1 MLQTRPLILRLFAAL
16 ALTSGAACATT
27 DAPADMATT
36 PLAAASVQRAEAPLG
51 AAAAT
56 PTGFLDFCRR
66 TPEDCVE
73 ADEVVELAEISR
85 RAADQYWAE
94 VFGTAGGQP
103 TPAARTPRTARFD
116 WSGVFGTAAATD
128 AAAAAVA
135 VKAVGA
141 DQAIEGAI
149 SAEDMAPTAVAVVA
163 VDEDGAVAAADM
175 AVDAA
180 AVIPAPVVERVA
192 LPMNDAVWKQVRAV
206 NRQVNR
212 AIRHQ
217 ADQKTYGAEDRW
229 IVPENG
235 RGRGDC
241 EDYVLTKRR
250 ALIAGGVPATA
261 LSIALVRTA
270 WGEDHA
276 VLLIA
281 TDEGDFVLDN
291 LSPWISRWDQVDY
304 EWLRR
309 QAPGRVFDW
318 VDMAA

>member
-16 ALTSGAACATT
+16 ALCSGAACATT
-27 DAPADMATT
+27 DAPADMAAT
-36 PLAAASVQRAEAPLG
+36 PQTVAAVSVARPEAPLG
-51 AAAAT
+51 GPVAT

-66 TPEDCVE
+66 APEDCVE
-73 ADEVVELAEISR
+73 AGEAVELAEISR

-94 VFGTAGGQP
+94 VFGNSEDQP
-103 TPAARTPRTARFD
+103 APAARTPRGARFD
-116 WSGVFGTAAATD
+116 WSGVFGAAAATD
-128 AAAAAVA
+128 AAT
-135 VKAVGA
+135 
-141 DQAIEGAI
+141 
-149 SAEDMAPTAVAVVA
+149 TAVAVHAQAAETAVA
-163 VDEDGAVAAADM
+163 AEDMTQAAVAIVADEAQAVAAADM
-175 AVDAA
+175 AMDVAA
-180 AVIPAPVVERVA
+180 EAPTPTLARVA
-192 LPMNDAVWKQVRAV
+192 VTMDDAVWKQVRAV

-217 ADQKTYGAEDRW
+217 ADQKTYGSEDRW

-250 ALIAGGVPATA
+250 ALIEGGVPATA
-261 LSIALVRTA
+261 LSIALVRTS

-318 VDMAA
+318 IDMTA